1 MFRTPPTLHGL
12 VDGSRGQLGGEGVL
26 FREEGFTDLD
36 FANNEV
42 IFAEN
47 MQSLVE
53 SLGLLYLAR
62 NRRV

>member
-1 MFRTPPTLHGL
+1 MFRTHPAWTGWW
-12 VDGSRGQLGGEGVL
+12 VARSAWGEGVL